1 MNTSTRANEL
11 LQAALKSTR
20 EAADVIDNL
29 IAAHD
34 YQDVASLVAQAGAAL
49 LEAAALLMASDGDAA
64 IDQIER
70 AEDLLDSVYAIIDGE
85 IDEDEG

>member
-11 LQAALKSTR
+11 LQHALKSTR
-20 EAADVIDNL
+20 EAAGVIDNL
-29 IAAHD
+29 IANHD
-34 YQDVASLVAQAGAAL
+34 YQDVASLVTQAGVAL
-49 LEAAALLMASDGDAA
+49 LEAATLLMDSDGDAA
-64 IDQIER
+64 IEQMER

>member
-20 EAADVIDNL
+20 EAAGVIDNL
-29 IAAHD
+29 IANHD
-34 YQDVASLVAQAGAAL
+34 YQDVASLVTQAGVAL
-49 LEAAALLMASDGDAA
+49 LEAATLLMDSDGDAA
-64 IDQIER
+64 IEQMER

>member
-20 EAADVIDNL
+20 EATGVIDNL
-29 IAAHD
+29 IANHD
-34 YQDVASLVAQAGAAL
+34 YQDVASLVTQAGTAL
-49 LEAAALLMASDGDAA
+49 LEAATLLMASDGDGA
-64 IDQIER
+64 IEYMER

-85 IDEDEG
+85 IDEEE